1 MNEAPDRKRPAK
13 KPPAKKTKGLHS
25 LQGGTAQA
33 NRQAIVILE
42 VLAGG
47 CTPAEGAARMGL
59 SLPGYYQLETR
70 ALEGMVRACEPKP
83 LGKQPSAETRIA
95 ALQKQLQQAQRQ
107 CARQQALV
115 RATQRT
121 AGLPPP
127 GPPAKPDRPCGSK
140 DRQGRKRRRPT
151 VRALKAAA
159 ALQEKVAFRDASAIQ
174 QELTARVADQQPSAW
189 SPVREREP
197 A

>member
-1 MNEAPDRKRPAK
+1 MNETPQRKTGAK
-13 KPPAKKTKGLHS
+13 KASAKKAKGLHS
-25 LQGGTAQA
+25 IQGGTAQA

-47 CTPAEGAARMGL
+47 CTPAEAAARLGL

-83 LGKQPSAETRIA
+83 LGKQPSAQRRIA
-95 ALQKQLQQAQRQ
+95 ALEQQLEQAQRQ

-121 AGLPPP
+121 AGLS
-127 GPPAKPDRPCGSK
+127 PPAPPSKADKPSSSK
-140 DRQGRKRRRPT
+140 DRPGRKRRRPT

-159 ALQEKVAFRDASAIQ
+159 ALQEKVAWSPASAIQ
-174 QELTARVADQQPSAW
+174 QELAKTVAGEQAAAMAQAVEGSTA
-189 SPVREREP
+189 
-197 A
+197 

>member
-1 MNEAPDRKRPAK
+1 MNEAPERKRPAK

-121 AGLPPP
+121 AGLLPP

-159 ALQEKVAFRDASAIQ
+159 ALQEKVAFERRLGD
-174 QELTARVADQQPSAW
+174 TTRVDGQS
-189 SPVREREP
+189 R
-197 A
+197 